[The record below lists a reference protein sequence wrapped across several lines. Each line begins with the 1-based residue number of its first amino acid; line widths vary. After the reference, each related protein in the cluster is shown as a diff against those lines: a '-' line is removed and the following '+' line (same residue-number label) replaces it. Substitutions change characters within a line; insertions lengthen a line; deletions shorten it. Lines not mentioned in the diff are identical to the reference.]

1 MRHWLVALVS
11 AAAMITLPLISPA
24 PARADEAAGTI
35 LSIDARNGLFTLED
49 GTEFQ
54 LAGDISPEQLVI
66 GMEVLVT
73 YATTETGGLY
83 ATALEI
89 LD

>member
-1 MRHWLVALVS
+1 
-11 AAAMITLPLISPA
+11 
-24 PARADEAAGTI
+24 
-35 LSIDARNGLFTLED
+35 LFTLED

-54 LAGDISPEQLVI
+54 LAGEIGPEQLVI

-73 YATTETGGLY
+73 YATTETGDFY
-83 ATALEI
+83 ATVLEI

>member
-1 MRHWLVALVS
+1 MMRWLIALTTACLLTVLPPVS
-11 AAAMITLPLISPA
+11 ALD
-24 PARADEAAGTI
+24 ARADEAAGTI
-35 LSIDARNGLFTLED
+35 LSVNPSDGRFTLEG

-54 LAGDISPEQLVI
+54 LAGDISPEELVI

-73 YATTETGGLY
+73 YATTETGDFY